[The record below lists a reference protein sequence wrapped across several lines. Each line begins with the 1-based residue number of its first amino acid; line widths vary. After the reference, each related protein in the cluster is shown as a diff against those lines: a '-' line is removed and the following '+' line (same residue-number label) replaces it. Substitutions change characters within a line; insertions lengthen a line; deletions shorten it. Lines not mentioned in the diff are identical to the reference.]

1 LSITKSE
8 NRIINF
14 EEDINRVK
22 NIFDFKIIEIMR
34 DDKIQMQNGIN
45 FVLFYI
51 FFTLIY
57 FLFFGFAG
65 CGTTKWS
72 DTARTGTEQ
81 LLISNAIDSAV
92 GKINFRP
99 LGDRRVYINTTAI
112 NEITDNKYL
121 TMALRQHLATSGG
134 ILCDSETDADY
145 IVDVRAGAV
154 GTDRDDL
161 LLGVPSLS
169 IPSIPGATISGAVI
183 PEIPFIRRTKQ
194 IGVAKIAVFAY
205 NKKTGRPIWASGN
218 SISESRA
225 QNLWF
230 AGTGPLTYGTIYSE
244 PTFAGHAMP
253 FFMQR
258 KRDRKLNSFADQAR
272 YFKELPNERL
282 LKDKLPD
289 KPEKPT
295 VAVANNISSTQ
306 PTPTPT
312 PTPMP
317 TPTPIPNP
325 IPNPT
330 QTPTQS
336 LEPTTYPIP

>member
-1 LSITKSE
+1 MRKGI
-8 NRIINF
+8 
-14 EEDINRVK
+14 
-22 NIFDFKIIEIMR
+22 NIFVYIY
-34 DDKIQMQNGIN
+34 
-45 FVLFYI
+45 FV
-51 FFTLIY
+51 LIY
-57 FLFFGFAG
+57 FLFFVFAG

-99 LGDRRVYINTTAI
+99 LGDRRVYLNTTAI
-112 NEITDNKYL
+112 DGITDNKYL

-134 ILCDSETDADY
+134 VLCDAESDADY

-161 LLGVPSLS
+161 LVGVPSLA
-169 IPSIPGATISGAVI
+169 IPTIPGATISGATI

-218 SISESRA
+218 SVSESRA

-244 PTFAGHAMP
+244 PTFAGHTMP
-253 FFMQR
+253 NFMQR
-258 KRDRKLNSFADQAR
+258 NRYKKLNSFADQAR
-272 YFKELPNERL
+272 YFKELPNEPS
-282 LKDKLPD
+282 LKDKLPN
-289 KPEKPT
+289 KSEKPQI
-295 VAVANNISSTQ
+295 AIAENIPHVQPILTTPPTQ
-306 PTPTPT
+306 NPTPQPITELTPT
-312 PTPMP
+312 IYQ
-317 TPTPIPNP
+317 IP
-325 IPNPT
+325 
-330 QTPTQS
+330 
-336 LEPTTYPIP
+336 